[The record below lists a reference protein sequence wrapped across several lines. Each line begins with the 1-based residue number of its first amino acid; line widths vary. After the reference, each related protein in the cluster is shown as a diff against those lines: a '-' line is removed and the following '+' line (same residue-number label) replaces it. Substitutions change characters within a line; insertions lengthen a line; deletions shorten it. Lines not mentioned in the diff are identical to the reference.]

1 MKNFIIFFTI
11 VLLVYGLVNYYIFIR
26 GWQAIP
32 KGSPIR
38 GYYLG
43 IFLFLALSYIVAR
56 WLEKQAFYAV
66 SDPLMWIGAF
76 WLAAMVYFL
85 FAVIFLDLLR
95 LVNHFTGF
103 FPSFVT
109 KDYARAKYYTAIA
122 VLSIVTLTVLFGRMN
137 AVHPRLKVLD
147 LAIDKK
153 TNPIKSLNIVAAS
166 DIHLGTLVGNSRL
179 DSLVQKINDLDPDV
193 VLFPGD
199 MVDEDMGPVI
209 KKNLGETLRKIK
221 SRYGIYAIPGNHEFY
236 GGIQAATAYLTE
248 HGITMLRDSVVK
260 LEGDVYLIGR
270 DDRSV
275 NQVKK
280 RKSLRELMREVD
292 KTRPVIM
299 MDHQPFDLKEAEDNG
314 VDLQISG
321 HTHHGQLWPFNF
333 ITNRVYE
340 VSWGYKKKGNT
351 NYYVSSGFGGWGPP
365 IRTGNTPEIVNFRL
379 TFK

>member
-1 MKNFIIFFTI
+1 MKNFIIFLGI

-32 KGSPIR
+32 KGSSVR
-38 GYYLG
+38 TYYL
-43 IFLFLALSYIVAR
+43 IFFLFLALSYVIGRA
-56 WLEKQAFYAV
+56 LEKQAFYGV
-66 SDPLMWIGAF
+66 SDILMWIGAF

-85 FAVIFLDLLR
+85 FAVIILDLLR

-103 FPSFVT
+103 FPAFIT
-109 KDYARAKYYTAIA
+109 KDYARAKYYTGIA
-122 VLSIVTLTVLFGRMN
+122 VLAIVALTVIFGRIN
-137 AVHPRLKVLD
+137 AVMPRLKVLD
-147 LAIDKK
+147 LTIPKK
-153 TNPIKSLNIVAAS
+153 TNPVKSLNIVAAS

-179 DSLVQKINDLDPDV
+179 DSLVEKINSLDPDL

-199 MVDEDMGPVI
+199 IVDEDLGPVI

-221 SRYGIYAIPGNHEFY
+221 SRYGVYAIPGNHEFY
-236 GGIQAATAYLTE
+236 GGIQAASQYLAD
-248 HGITMLRDSVVK
+248 HGIVVLRDSVVK
-260 LEGDVYLIGR
+260 LEGDIYLIGR

-275 NQVKK
+275 NQVRK
-280 RKSLRELMREVD
+280 RKSLEELMHEVD
-292 KTRPVIM
+292 RTKPVIM
-299 MDHQPFDLKEAEDNG
+299 MDHQPFDLQEAEDSG

-351 NYYVSSGFGGWGPP
+351 HYYVSSGFGGWGPP
-365 IRTGNTPEIVNFRL
+365 IRTGNTPEILNFRL
-379 TFK
+379 TFD

>member
-1 MKNFIIFFTI
+1 MKNFIIFFSI

-38 GYYLG
+38 TYYLI
-43 IFLFLALSYIVAR
+43 IFLFLALSYFAAR
-56 WLEKQAFYAV
+56 WLEKHAFYAV

-85 FAVIFLDLLR
+85 FAVVALDLLR
-95 LVNHFTGF
+95 LANNFTGF
-103 FPSFVT
+103 FPSFIT
-109 KDYARAKYYTAIA
+109 KDYAKAKYYTAIA
-122 VLSIVTLTVLFGRMN
+122 VLSIVTLTVILGRIN
-137 AVHPRLKVLD
+137 ALTPRLKVLE
-147 LAIDKK
+147 LAIPKK

-166 DIHLGTLVGNSRL
+166 DIHLGTLIANSRL
-179 DSLVQKINDLDPDV
+179 DSLVEKINSLDPDL

-199 MVDEDMGPVI
+199 IVDEDLGPVI

-221 SRYGIYAIPGNHEFY
+221 SRYGVYAIPGNHEFF
-236 GGIQAATAYLTE
+236 GGIQAATQYLTE

-260 LEGDVYLIGR
+260 LEGDIYLVGR

-275 NQVKK
+275 NQIKK
-280 RKSLRELMREVD
+280 RKSLQELMREVD
-292 KTRPVIM
+292 KTKPVIM

-365 IRTGNTPEIVNFRL
+365 IRTGNTPEIVNFHL
-379 TFK
+379 KFQ

>member
-1 MKNFIIFFTI
+1 MKNFIIFFGV
-11 VLLVYGLVNYYIFIR
+11 VLIVYGLVNYYIFMR

-38 GYYLG
+38 TYYL
-43 IFLFLALSYIVAR
+43 IVFLFLALSYFAGR
-56 WLEKQAFYAV
+56 TLEKQAFYGLGDV
-66 SDPLMWIGAF
+66 LMWVGAF

-85 FAVIFLDLLR
+85 LAVVVIDLFR

-103 FPSFVT
+103 FPSLLT
-109 KDYARAKYYTAIA
+109 RDYARTKYYTALA
-122 VLSIVTLTVLFGRMN
+122 VISIVAVTVILGRVN
-137 AVHPRLKVLD
+137 AVTPRLKVLD
-147 LAIDKK
+147 LEIKKK
-153 TNPIKSLNIVAAS
+153 TNPIKTLNIVAAS

-179 DSLVQKINDLDPDV
+179 DSLVERINRLQPDV

-199 MVDEDMGPVI
+199 IVDEDLGPVI
-209 KKNLGETLRKIK
+209 KQNLGETLRKIK
-221 SRYGIYAIPGNHEFY
+221 SKYGIYAVPGNHEFY
-236 GGIQAATAYLTE
+236 GGIQAATQYLTE
-248 HGITMLRDSVVK
+248 HGIVMLRDKVVK
-260 LEGDVYLIGR
+260 LEGGVYLIGR

-280 RKSLRELMREVD
+280 RKPLQELMREVD
-292 KTRPVIM
+292 RTKPVIM
-299 MDHQPFDLKEAEDNG
+299 MDHQPFDLQEAADNG

-340 VSWGYKKKGNT
+340 LSWGYKKKQNT

-379 TFK
+379 RFE

>member
-1 MKNFIIFFTI
+1 MKNFIIFFSI

-32 KGSPIR
+32 KDSPIR
-38 GYYLG
+38 TYYLI
-43 IFLFLALSYIVAR
+43 IFLFLALSYFAAR
-56 WLEKQAFYAV
+56 WLEKHAFYAV

-85 FAVIFLDLLR
+85 FAVVALDLLR
-95 LVNHFTGF
+95 LANNFTGF
-103 FPSFVT
+103 FPAFIT
-109 KDYARAKYYTAIA
+109 KDYAKAKYYTAIA
-122 VLSIVTLTVLFGRMN
+122 VLSIVTLTVILGRIN
-137 AVHPRLKVLD
+137 ALTPRLKVLE
-147 LAIDKK
+147 LAIPKK

-166 DIHLGTLVGNSRL
+166 DIHLGTLIANSRL
-179 DSLVQKINDLDPDV
+179 DSLVEKINSLDPDL

-199 MVDEDMGPVI
+199 IVDEDLGPVI

-221 SRYGIYAIPGNHEFY
+221 SRYGVYAIPGNHEFF
-236 GGIQAATAYLTE
+236 GGIQAATQYLTE

-260 LEGDVYLIGR
+260 LEGDIYLVGR

-275 NQVKK
+275 NQIKK
-280 RKSLRELMREVD
+280 RKSLQELMREVD
-292 KTRPVIM
+292 KTKPVIM

-365 IRTGNTPEIVNFRL
+365 IRTGNTPEIVNFHL
-379 TFK
+379 KFQ

>member
-1 MKNFIIFFTI
+1 MKNFIIFFSI

-32 KGSPIR
+32 KDSPIR
-38 GYYLG
+38 TYYLI
-43 IFLFLALSYIVAR
+43 IFLFLALSYFAAR
-56 WLEKQAFYAV
+56 WLEKHAFYAV

-85 FAVIFLDLLR
+85 FAVVALDLLR
-95 LVNHFTGF
+95 LANNFTGF
-103 FPSFVT
+103 FPSFIT
-109 KDYARAKYYTAIA
+109 KDYAKAKYYTAIA
-122 VLSIVTLTVLFGRMN
+122 VLSIVTLTVILGRIN
-137 AVHPRLKVLD
+137 ALTPRLKVLE
-147 LAIDKK
+147 LAIPKK

-166 DIHLGTLVGNSRL
+166 DIHLGTLIANSRL
-179 DSLVQKINDLDPDV
+179 DSLVEKINSLDPDL

-199 MVDEDMGPVI
+199 IVDEDLGPVI

-221 SRYGIYAIPGNHEFY
+221 SRYGVYAIPGNHEFF
-236 GGIQAATAYLTE
+236 GGIQAATQYLTE

-260 LEGDVYLIGR
+260 LEGDIYLVGR

-275 NQVKK
+275 NQIKK
-280 RKSLRELMREVD
+280 RKSLQELMREVD
-292 KTRPVIM
+292 KTKPVIM

-365 IRTGNTPEIVNFRL
+365 IRTGNTPEIVNFHL
-379 TFK
+379 KFQ

>member
-1 MKNFIIFFTI
+1 MKNFIIFLGI

-32 KGSPIR
+32 KGSSVR
-38 GYYLG
+38 TYYL
-43 IFLFLALSYIVAR
+43 IFFLFLALSYVIGR
-56 WLEKQAFYAV
+56 TLEKQAFYGV
-66 SDPLMWIGAF
+66 SDILMWIGAF

-85 FAVIFLDLLR
+85 FAVIILDLLR

-103 FPSFVT
+103 FPAFIT
-109 KDYARAKYYTAIA
+109 KDYARAKYYTGIA
-122 VLSIVTLTVLFGRMN
+122 VLAIVSLTVIFGRIN
-137 AVHPRLKVLD
+137 AVMPRLKVLD
-147 LAIDKK
+147 LTIPKK
-153 TNPIKSLNIVAAS
+153 TNPVKSLNIVAAS

-179 DSLVQKINDLDPDV
+179 DSLVEKINSLDPDL

-199 MVDEDMGPVI
+199 IVDEDLGPVI

-221 SRYGIYAIPGNHEFY
+221 SRYGVYAIPGNHEFY
-236 GGIQAATAYLTE
+236 GGIQAASQYLAD
-248 HGITMLRDSVVK
+248 HGIVVLRDSVVK
-260 LEGDVYLIGR
+260 LEGDIYLIGR

-275 NQVKK
+275 NQVRK
-280 RKSLRELMREVD
+280 RKSLEELMHEVD
-292 KTRPVIM
+292 KTKPVIM
-299 MDHQPFDLKEAEDNG
+299 MDHQPFDLQEAEDNG

-351 NYYVSSGFGGWGPP
+351 HYYVSSGFGGWGPP
-365 IRTGNTPEIVNFRL
+365 IRTGNTPEILNFRL
-379 TFK
+379 TFD